1 MSGLMF
7 TLLVI
12 YSIIMAGI
20 ITYVT
25 NKIWPGIYGDF

>member
-12 YSIIMAGI
+12 YSIITAGVV
-20 ITYVT
+20 TYVT
-25 NKIWPGIYGDF
+25 SKIWPGIYGDF